1 MPTAT
6 TQPDKEQSAFT
17 CITDEHGNR
26 KTEEGQETTN
36 KVRLPLSRKL
46 CYAVGGVPYQMTNI
60 AMGFSLQIFL
70 LDVVQMEAFF
80 VSLIL
85 FISHAWDAVTDPL
98 VGYLVSRSRWTPI
111 GKLLPW
117 AVLSMPLAILAY
129 IFLWFIPHNAVSS
142 AFRVPWYLTVS
153 CLFETFMS
161 CYSVPYTSLNMF
173 LGGDQQD
180 RDSATAYRM
189 SVEALA
195 MLMAAVIQGQVLWVY
210 NKDRDQACLNV
221 DQVPDLPH
229 STALHETRSAFMISA
244 LVMSALFFVCCMVL
258 FLGVKEQKGPQSDH
272 MHTTYLNAL
281 KKLIGHVSYQRLV
294 LGFLFS
300 TLAFQMSLGN
310 FTLFC
315 THVAGLGAQFQ
326 YLVLAI
332 LVAATISVPMWQ
344 MTLVK
349 LGKKTALFIGLPL
362 LIPALVVL
370 VAMSENFAV
379 YMVMCVLVG
388 ASLAALFLLP
398 WSMLPDVV
406 DEFAVQNPSCKGL
419 EPLFYSCSRFCNKLG
434 GGLSAGISTMTLH
447 FTGYKAGACS
457 HADGVI
463 LALKLLLAP
472 IPITSLLVGLVFFYL
487 YPINEACQKQIQQ
500 NLGHTRSNSATLPNL
515 EEERFPIS
523 QQIYEPSQSFIFKSK
538 PRITSHL
545 NANESVSQAKNSTES
560 SPQKHCNTSTDLY
573 ESFKSASQFHK
584 SRAYPT
590 SSQQHNSSVKRLESK
605 LSETQATHQLAL
617 KFQDIPD
624 DRSKV
629 TWV

>member
-6 TQPDKEQSAFT
+6 TQSVFT
-17 CITDEHGNR
+17 CISDEHGNR
-26 KTEEGQETTN
+26 ERQETS
-36 KVRLPLSRKL
+36 VRLPLSRKL

-70 LDVVQMEAFF
+70 LDVVQMEAFS

-85 FISHAWDAVTDPL
+85 FISHAWDAVTDPV
-98 VGYLVSRSRWTPI
+98 VGYLVSRSSWTHI
-111 GKLLPW
+111 GRLLPW

-142 AFRVPWYLTVS
+142 AFSVPWYLTIS

-189 SVEALA
+189 SVEAFA

-210 NKDRDQACLNV
+210 NKDRDQACLIV
-221 DQVPDLPH
+221 DQTPDLPH

-258 FLGVKEQKGPQSDH
+258 FLGVKEQRGSH
-272 MHTTYLNAL
+272 MHTTYLNTV

-326 YLVLAI
+326 YLMLAI
-332 LVAATISVPMWQ
+332 LVSATISVPVWQ
-344 MTLVK
+344 MTLVR

-362 LIPALVVL
+362 LIPGLLVL
-370 VAMSENFAV
+370 VAMPENFPV
-379 YMVMCVLVG
+379 CMVMCVLAG
-388 ASLAALFLLP
+388 SSLAALFLLP

-406 DEFAVQNPSCKGL
+406 DEFTVQNPSCKGL
-419 EPLFYSCSRFCNKLG
+419 EPLFFSCSRFCNKFG

-457 HADGVI
+457 LADGVV
-463 LALKLLLAP
+463 LAMKLLLAP
-472 IPITSLLVGLVFFYL
+472 IPIAFLLVGLVFFCL
-487 YPINEACQKQIQQ
+487 YPINEVRRKQIQQ
-500 NLGHTRSNSATLPNL
+500 DLENTRSNSATLARL
-515 EEERFPIS
+515 EEENVPQKVYDSR
-523 QQIYEPSQSFIFKSK
+523 QSFIFKSK
-538 PRITSHL
+538 TRISSHL
-545 NANESVSQAKNSTES
+545 NAK
-560 SPQKHCNTSTDLY
+560 
-573 ESFKSASQFHK
+573 KSACQASQNHSVQFHK
-584 SRAYPT
+584 SRTYPT
-590 SSQQHNSSVKRLESK
+590 SLQQYNNISVKHHESRLSK
-605 LSETQATHQLAL
+605 THEHAL
-617 KFQDIPD
+617 CQNIPSK
-624 DRSKV
+624 RSKV

>member
-1 MPTAT
+1 MAT
-6 TQPDKEQSAFT
+6 TTWPDKERSVFSCT
-17 CITDEHGNR
+17 SDEHGNR
-26 KTEEGQETTN
+26 ERQETS
-36 KVRLPLSRKL
+36 VRLPLSRKL

-70 LDVVQMEAFF
+70 LDVVQMEAFS

-85 FISHAWDAVTDPL
+85 FISHAWDAMTDPV
-98 VGYLVSRSRWTPI
+98 VGYLVCRSSWTQI
-111 GKLLPW
+111 GRLLPW

-129 IFLWFIPHNAVSS
+129 VFLWFIPHNAVSS
-142 AFRVPWYLTVS
+142 AFSVPWYLTIS

-173 LGGDQQD
+173 LGGDQHD

-189 SVEALA
+189 SVEAFA

-221 DQVPDLPH
+221 DQTPDLPH
-229 STALHETRSAFMISA
+229 SSA
-244 LVMSALFFVCCMVL
+244 LRETVILLIPRDLNEAIKKNSMSAVFFVCCMVL
-258 FLGVKEQKGPQSDH
+258 FLGVEEQRGPLSGQSH
-272 MHTTYLNAL
+272 MNTTYLNAI
-281 KKLIGHVSYQRLV
+281 KKLIGHASYQRLV

-326 YLVLAI
+326 YLMLAI
-332 LVAATISVPMWQ
+332 LMSATISVPMWQ
-344 MTLVK
+344 MILVR

-370 VAMSENFAV
+370 VSMSEIFAV
-379 YMVMCVLVG
+379 YMVMCVLAG
-388 ASLAALFLLP
+388 SSLAALFLLP

-419 EPLFYSCSRFCNKLG
+419 EPLFFSCSRFCNKLG

-447 FTGYKAGACS
+447 YTGYKAGACS

-472 IPITSLLVGLVFFYL
+472 IPIAFLLVSLVFFYL
-487 YPINEACQKQIQQ
+487 YPINEARQKQIQQ
-500 NLGHTRSNSATLPNL
+500 DLGNSRSNTAMPASL
-515 EEERFPIS
+515 EEENVPIF
-523 QQIYEPSQSFIFKSK
+523 QQIYDSSQSFIFKS
-538 PRITSHL
+538 RTRMISHL
-545 NANESVSQAKNSTES
+545 NACQAS
-560 SPQKHCNTSTDLY
+560 QKHCNMSAD
-573 ESFKSASQFHK
+573 SHVRMSSAKSAIQLHK
-584 SRAYPT
+584 STYPT
-590 SSQQHNSSVKRLESK
+590 SSQQYKSSVKPNESRLSK
-605 LSETQATHQLAL
+605 TYEFAL
-617 KFQDIPD
+617 KCQDIPD
-624 DRSKV
+624 ERSKA

>member
-1 MPTAT
+1 MLAAT
-6 TQPDKEQSAFT
+6 TRPDKEQSAFI
-17 CITDEHGNR
+17 CITDDHGDR
-26 KTEEGQETTN
+26 KREESQETPA
-36 KVRLPLSRKL
+36 RLPLSRKL

-70 LDVVQMEAFF
+70 LDVVQMEAFS

-98 VGYLVSRSRWTPI
+98 VGYLVSRSRWTQI

-129 IFLWFIPHNAVSS
+129 IFLWLIPHNAVSS
-142 AFRVPWYLTVS
+142 TFTVPWYLTIS

-221 DQVPDLPH
+221 DQAPDLPH
-229 STALHETRSAFMISA
+229 STALHETRRAFMISA
-244 LVMSALFFVCCMVL
+244 LVTAAIFFVCCMVL
-258 FLGVKEQKGPQSDH
+258 LLGVKEQKGPHSCH
-272 MHTTYLNAL
+272 MHTTYLNAV
-281 KKLIGHVSYQRLV
+281 KKLIGHVSYQCLV

-326 YLVLAI
+326 YLMLAI
-332 LVAATISVPMWQ
+332 LVATTISVPIWQ

-362 LIPALVVL
+362 LIPALVIL
-370 VAMSENFAV
+370 VAVSGNFPV

-419 EPLFYSCSRFCNKLG
+419 EPLFFSCSRFCNKLG

-447 FTGYKAGACS
+447 FTGYKAGTCGRV
-457 HADGVI
+457 DGVI
-463 LALKLLLAP
+463 LALKLLVAP
-472 IPITSLLVGLVFFYL
+472 IPITFLLVGLVFFYL
-487 YPINEACQKQIQQ
+487 YPINEARQKQIQQ
-500 NLGHTRSNSATLPNL
+500 DLGHTRSNSATHPNL
-515 EEERFPIS
+515 EEERFPTI
-523 QQIYEPSQSFIFKSK
+523 QQSYGSSHSYIFKSK
-538 PRITSHL
+538 TRKTFHL
-545 NANESVSQAKNSTES
+545 NANRSVSQAKNSSES
-560 SPQKHCNTSTDLY
+560 SPQKNSDITSVRMTSL
-573 ESFKSASQFHK
+573 KSANQFHK

-590 SSQQHNSSVKRLESK
+590 TSSQQHNSSVNRHESRLSK
-605 LSETQATHQLAL
+605 THATHELAL